1 MSTLAEAGLSE
12 VVLYLRSITGID
24 IPAHRR
30 GVLASAL
37 AELGSATDLRQ
48 RLENDPVA
56 LQKII
61 HAVTIPETYLFRHP
75 GHFAALAELAADR
88 RSRGLDCRVLCAGCA
103 TGEEVWSAAAVLASV
118 YWPSRRYSVEGWDL
132 DGLRTAKASCGEVR
146 EWGARAGF
154 ASYDRFFRKVPGGYA
169 VLPELRPGVSF
180 LEVNLAKDVWPTAGR
195 YDAILFRNVAIYWE
209 PQCIRRVVQRLVNS
223 LAEDGLLLLG
233 PCDPVDLDKSE
244 FRWSMYNNVLAY
256 RRHPQNRQPAAKPSF
271 GAAHIPVAARR
282 SIRVPGRR
290 PFPMSLSSPVQT
302 LTRPIT
308 QPIAQTKA
316 TDAPPDFRVVLG
328 EAERLADAGFH
339 EQALALLDGRVPPVG
354 RVLAGIVLLHLDR
367 AAEATEK
374 FRQAVFLEP
383 NVPGYRQWLA
393 LGLDALGHSTH
404 AERERA
410 VARELEP

>member
-1 MSTLAEAGLSE
+1 MSTLAEAGLNE

-88 RSRGLDCRVLCAGCA
+88 RARGLDCRVLCAGCA

-132 DGLRTAKASCGEVR
+132 DGLRTSKAGCGEVR
-146 EWGARAGF
+146 DWGARAGCS
-154 ASYDRFFRKVPGGYA
+154 SYDRFFRKVPGGYV

-180 LEVNLAKDVWPTAGR
+180 VEVNLAKDVWPTAGR
-195 YDAILFRNVAIYWE
+195 YDAIFFRNVAIYWE
-209 PQCIRRVVQRLVNS
+209 PECIARVVRRLVAS

-233 PCDPVDLDKSE
+233 PCDPIELDKSL

-256 RRHPQNRQPAAKPSF
+256 RRHPKGHPPAAAAPSF
-271 GAAHIPVAARR
+271 GAAHTPVAARR
-282 SIRVPGRR
+282 SFRVPGRR
-290 PFPMSLSSPVQT
+290 PFPMSLPSPVQP
-302 LTRPIT
+302 LG
-308 QPIAQTKA
+308 QPKA
-316 TDAPPDFRVVLG
+316 TDAPLDFRVVLG

-383 NVPGYRQWLA
+383 NVAGYRQWLA